1 MNRPEVVERL
11 RAIRALIDELL
22 EELAGDG
29 ATRRREPVD
38 PLVSAAAER
47 MLRKS
52 GFRRVYTPVPPKQTR
67 KPKP

>member
-11 RAIRALIDELL
+11 RAIRQLVDELL
-22 EELAGDG
+22 EDLAGDG
-29 ATRRREPVD
+29 ASRKRERVD
-38 PLVSAAAER
+38 PLVEARAER